1 MQPFA
6 LLFAASAIVSIV
18 ATAIMWPRRR
28 TTPAAAGMTVA
39 MIGIAWWSA
48 VKTVSVLATT
58 IEVKLAFETAIYA
71 GVGACVTGY
80 FCYAKG
86 MADRAWSLSR
96 RTAVLLFIEPALAVT
111 IAATNP
117 WHHMFYASAGLVGSP
132 PLLAPRPGPAF
143 WLHTAYSYTLL
154 GWAMLELVRAWVQA
168 PGSYRRHFTWPFV
181 GIVPPMFGNAVTLV
195 IMPQGKTLGLTP
207 IFFCVSAGACCWA
220 LFRQALPDLVPI
232 AGRQILE
239 TISDAVIVI
248 DRAWRVLELNP
259 AAERLLRRLQ
269 PQTRDTIV
277 GLHARDVLGID
288 RALAAESDTEYAMT
302 GPDGQQFDLNIRH
315 SPLHDKT
322 KNVIGWVLVAHD
334 VTERNRQRHEL
345 RVKNGELHQQLL
357 AVERLRAELA
367 ELVTRDS
374 LTGLHNRR
382 YLNDAFEREVARA
395 QREDQPLSV
404 VMLDIDHFKQVNDRY
419 GHVVGDEVIAAT
431 ARRIVTLMQEGETAA
446 RYGGEE
452 FLLVLPGCTAE
463 RARQR
468 ADALRQLCETPSVV
482 VRGETLISTI
492 SAGVAEFLSSDS
504 PAALIE
510 AADQA
515 LYVAKTLG
523 RNRVEVA
530 RMSTATA

>member
-6 LLFAASAIVSIV
+6 LLFAASAAGSVV
-18 ATAIMWPRRR
+18 ASLIMWPRRR
-28 TTPAAAGMTVA
+28 MTPAAGAMTVT
-39 MIGIAWWSA
+39 MIAVAWWSA
-48 VKTVSVLATT
+48 VKMLSVLAPTL
-58 IEVKLAFETAIYA
+58 EAKLAFETAIYP

-96 RTAVLLFIEPALAVT
+96 RTAVVLFIEPVLAATV
-111 IAATNP
+111 AATNP
-117 WHHMFYASAGLVGSP
+117 LHHLFYASARLTGSP

-143 WLHTAYSYTLL
+143 WLHTTYSYALL

-168 PGSYRRHFTWPFV
+168 PGAYRKHYTWPV
-181 GIVPPMFGNAVTLV
+181 VAIVPPMIGNVITLV
-195 IMPQGKTLGLTP
+195 IMPQGKTVGLTP
-207 IFFCVSAGACCWA
+207 VFFCLSAAACCWA
-220 LFRQALPDLVPI
+220 LFRQALPDLVPV

-248 DRAWRVLELNP
+248 DRSMRVLDLNP
-259 AAERLLRRLQ
+259 AADQLLRRLQ
-269 PQTRDTIV
+269 PQTPDTIV
-277 GLHARDVLGID
+277 GLSAQTVLGMD
-288 RALAAESDTEYAMT
+288 RALAGQTDAEYVMT
-302 GPDGQQFDLNIRH
+302 APDGQRFDLHVRH
-315 SPLHDKT
+315 SPLRDKRDI
-322 KNVIGWVLVAHD
+322 VIGWVLVVHD

-345 RVKNGELHQQLL
+345 RVTNKELRQQLL

-382 YLNDAFEREVARA
+382 YLIDALEREVDQATTG
-395 QREDQPLSV
+395 DQPLSV
-404 VMLDIDHFKQVNDRY
+404 VMLDIDHFKRVNDRF

-431 ARRIVTLMQEGETAA
+431 ARRIAALMQEGETAA

-463 RARQR
+463 QARQR
-468 ADALRQLCETPSVV
+468 AETLRELCARSPSVV
-482 VRGETLISTI
+482 SREPVMSTI
-492 SAGVAEFLSSDS
+492 SAGVAEFSSSDT
-504 PAALIE
+504 PATLID

-530 RMSTATA
+530 RMSTAIT